1 VFDGHGKYGKEAAAF
16 VRDELPKEIASDKKG
31 VLADPIAAV
40 MNATRRV
47 HVRLLDAKSADGP
60 RKNMSFSG
68 STACFVLSLGGD
80 VFALL
85 QLCITA
91 VYIYNCAV

>member
-1 VFDGHGKYGKEAAAF
+1 MFDGHGKYGKEAAAF

-40 MNATRRV
+40 MNETRRV